1 MGCVCLASTSALGWQ
16 QQTTNDGST
25 ADNARRALENGAYAD
40 AERLALAAW
49 AHVRDASPDAG
60 TVADTFE
67 VPVEARLA
75 FGSAVSVSV
84 LEDAQWILAIR
95 ERISGGDSLDVAHS
109 LLVVANAHV
118 YRGDFRSARPLIER
132 AVALRQQFLPADDES
147 VADGLDQLAF
157 AFVRLET
164 KADLTRARQLLE
176 QSLSIREA
184 RAGEPPAAL
193 AGTLEVLAL
202 VDRYSG
208 RYASGLAT
216 IDRAIAIRSSL
227 NPMHPAACGPGSCE
241 AISVAA
247 GGYPQRQGIVS
258 ERADTWRSH
267 TSLQEPD
274 KRRTRPQTWVGGGCV
289 WKSGGR
295 ATAAGTRC

>member
-1 MGCVCLASTSALGWQ
+1 MKPVSRLLSCALVGCVCLASTSALGWQ

-67 VPVEARLA
+67 VLVEARLA

-164 KADLTRARQLLE
+164 KADLTRARQLLRAISE
-176 QSLSIREA
+176 HPRSAGRRTTGCARRDSRSP
-184 RAGEPPAAL
+184 RAGGQILRPL
-193 AGTLEVLAL
+193 RQRAG
-202 VDRYSG
+202 D
-208 RYASGLAT
+208 
-216 IDRAIAIRSSL
+216 D
-227 NPMHPAACGPGSCE
+227 
-241 AISVAA
+241 
-247 GGYPQRQGIVS
+247 RQGHCHP
-258 ERADTWRSH
+258 E
-267 TSLQEPD
+267 
-274 KRRTRPQTWVGGGCV
+274 
-289 WKSGGR
+289 
-295 ATAAGTRC
+295 